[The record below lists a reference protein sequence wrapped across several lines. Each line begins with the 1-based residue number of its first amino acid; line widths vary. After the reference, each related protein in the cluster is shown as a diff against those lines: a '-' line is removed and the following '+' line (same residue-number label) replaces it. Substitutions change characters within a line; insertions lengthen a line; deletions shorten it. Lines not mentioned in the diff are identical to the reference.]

1 MTPSG
6 GTLSRTNSLVNEDA
20 AMTTASI
27 APTGPTA
34 PTGPAA
40 RQLAVPAARPALADL
55 VVAVRQAIDARADW
69 AHTAQLVAGQLRA
82 HLPDAG
88 ILTPDERLGDPDRT
102 AGHVLH
108 AEPDGTFSI
117 LGLVWRPGQTTRIH
131 DHITWCVVGVLAGT
145 EHEELFDEAL
155 NLTGERDNRPGEVSG
170 FAPPG
175 DIHRIRNH
183 SSETAVSLHI
193 YGTDITRVGSSARR
207 YYS

>member
-1 MTPSG
+1 
-6 GTLSRTNSLVNEDA
+6 
-20 AMTTASI
+20 MTTTS
-27 APTGPTA
+27 TA
-34 PTGPAA
+34 
-40 RQLAVPAARPALADL
+40 RHLAVPAARPAITDL
-55 VVAVRQAIDARADW
+55 VAGVRQAIDVRADW
-69 AHTAQLVAGQLRA
+69 AHTAQLVTGQLRA

-88 ILTPDERLGDPDRT
+88 VLTPDQRRGDPDRI
-102 AGHVLH
+102 AYHVLH

-117 LGLVWRPGQTTRIH
+117 LALVWRPGQSTRIH

-155 NLTGERDNRPGEVSG
+155 NPIGERDNQLGEVSG

-183 SSETAVSLHI
+183 STETAISLHI